1 MKKNNKKGFTLVELV
16 IVIAVIAVLSAILVP
31 TFGKVISDAN
41 ENARREDARI
51 AYQNFIIEHSE
62 DDANDV
68 LANKAYI
75 LIDAEEKTQ
84 TVDGKK
90 IAQLSSTK
98 YVYKIENGAL
108 EEISGMSLSGLCS
121 EIKAEDSSTPVES
134 IPVVVADEGA
144 SIVAQTA
151 YSLGKA
157 GMYIVFAA

>member
-31 TFGKVISDAN
+31 TFGNVISDAN
-41 ENARREDARI
+41 KNARREDVRI
-51 AYQNFIIEHSE
+51 AYQSFIIEHSE

-75 LIDAEEKTQ
+75 LIDAEET
-84 TVDGKK
+84 TADEAKK
-90 IAQLSSTK
+90 LSSIK
-98 YVYKIENGAL
+98 YVYKIENGGL
-108 EEISGMSLSGLCS
+108 EEISGMNLSGLYS
-121 EIKAEDSSTPVES
+121 EIKAKDSSTPVES
-134 IPVVVADEGA
+134 IPVVVADEGT

-151 YSLGKA
+151 YSLGKT

>member
-62 DDANDV
+62 DDVNDV

-75 LIDAEEKTQ
+75 LINVKPTEDDKLDSAQSEKVYIYVIDKGNIDIAKNGDT
-84 TVDGKK
+84 DIDIAGFINLIGKSESE
-90 IAQLSSTK
+90 SSGKTIKVEAVTK
-98 YVYKIENGAL
+98 TFE
-108 EEISGMSLSGLCS
+108 
-121 EIKAEDSSTPVES
+121 
-134 IPVVVADEGA
+134 
-144 SIVAQTA
+144 AQTA